1 MKQPAWV
8 LCCLLAA
15 THAASAA
22 SDAVRMDGLQATHY
36 RCGPA
41 EATAALLYR
50 STQPNTP
57 AVWEENQHRTL
68 VQPQPTPERYDFAY
82 AQGPIYLRG
91 QAATV
96 EVLYG
101 RMREPLRCTGAAA
114 KEAS

>member
-1 MKQPAWV
+1 MKQPIWM
-8 LCCLLAA
+8 LCSLLAA
-15 THAASAA
+15 PHAASAA
-22 SDAVRMDGLQATHY
+22 SDAVRVDGLQATHY
-36 RCGPA
+36 RCGPT
-41 EATAALLYR
+41 ATALLYR
-50 STQPNTP
+50 SAQPHTP

-68 VQPQPTPERYDFAY
+68 VQPQPIPEGYDFAY

-101 RMREPLRCTGAAA
+101 RMREPLRCTAAAA